1 MNEKDI
7 DAAIKLADERMKKA
21 QEDAKIFFNGI
32 KSSNPSTTRRSIL
45 DALSSVFDKNML
57 LGILMQADVWVE
69 SLNQSKYLTKPSDEW
84 VNEFDWL
91 RHVLQQRPLSCFFD
105 AVEAIKCVI
114 NDDSKRAMDYA
125 EDAGLT
131 DEFMLIYR
139 YYRGE

>member
-1 MNEKDI
+1 MNEKGI
-7 DAAIKLADERMKKA
+7 DAAIKLADERMKRA
-21 QEDAKIFFNGI
+21 QEDAKVFFNGI
-32 KSSNPSTTRRSIL
+32 KSNNPSTTRRSIL
-45 DALSSVFDKNML
+45 DALSSVCDKNML
-57 LGILMQADVWVE
+57 LGILMQAEVWAE
-69 SLNQSKYLTKPSDEW
+69 GLNKSKYLTKPFDEW

-114 NDDSKRAMDYA
+114 NDDGKRAMDYA

-139 YYRGE
+139 YYRGK